1 MAKKKSTKKEKGQ
14 VVDYSLATAVSDV
27 VTVKDIRL
35 INSSCMQT
43 LQALGKKHSLEIN
56 YDVEADFDKKQKSVL
71 VFPSFELKGFAEGM
85 EEDAP
90 SVNIQATFLL
100 SYALER
106 VSGIKRRNV
115 NVFAKTNGIY
125 NAWPYWREFVQN
137 TIARMGLPPLVIPPF
152 RLKPSQEKSKNRKKT
167 KKKKSKKG

>member
-35 INSSCMQT
+35 INSSCLQT
-43 LQALGKKHSLEIN
+43 PQALGNKHSLEIN

-71 VFPSFELKGFAEGM
+71 IFPSFELKGFAEGSKKD
-85 EEDAP
+85 EP

-100 SYALER
+100 SYALDK
-106 VSGIKRRNV
+106 VSGIKKRNV
-115 NVFAKTNGIY
+115 DAFAKTNGIY

-152 RLKPSQEKSKNRKKT
+152 RLKPLAEKNKTRKKA
-167 KKKKSKKG
+167 KKKKS